1 MTVCLNF
8 TSQEPVPQSFQGRQ
22 IVDALGMDVLTL
34 ATSRNLG
41 FLPNLGKVG
50 L

>member
-1 MTVCLNF
+1 MTILLNF
-8 TSQEPVPQSFQGRQ
+8 TSPGALLQTFQGRQ
-22 IVDALGMDVLTL
+22 IVDGLGIGVLPL
-34 ATSRNLG
+34 VTSKILR